1 MMINEVINDY
11 DKESLQ
17 SDKIRLAE
25 FTAERMAMQ
34 EKQKMKDKLDHL
46 FLDYLD
52 NEECKG
58 LEFEALELLRRY
70 SQYLKENL

>member
-11 DKESLQ
+11 DRESLQ
-17 SDKIRLAE
+17 RDKIRLAE

-34 EKQKMKDKLDHL
+34 EKQKMKDKLDNM
-46 FLDYLD
+46 FLSYLD
-52 NEECKG
+52 EEDCKG

-70 SQYLKENL
+70 NQYLKENV